1 MRSTGT
7 IDNTIAVLGAGIQG
21 TCAALALAQRG
32 CRVDLFDQAPEALG
46 QASLWNEGKIH
57 LGFIY
62 AKDPSNRTTD
72 TLLRGAL
79 HFDGG
84 LQRLTGRARP
94 ARLVSSPFRYLVHRT
109 SQLSVDAVAAHL
121 DRVAERYRAARDAS
135 GLRYFDHKSDFV
147 WDRMPDRE
155 WRAEYDDRETLAAF
169 RTIELSVDPIAVAGM
184 LRAAIAEQPGIRFLP
199 NSRVESV
206 RVDPGRAPQVA
217 IADEG
222 PIGGYDHVV
231 NALWNDRLRIDAEV
245 GLRPT
250 RPWLHRYKL
259 AVHIADATGGA
270 LPSTTILLGEYGD
283 IVDFGGGRCYLSW
296 YPACKLGAWRDLAPP
311 DFASTIADETRRRVL
326 DATRAALGRIAPSV
340 GSLDLAKAKVA
351 VEGGY
356 IFAWGSTDIADPQ
369 SGLHCRSEIGVHSNG
384 RYHSID
390 TGKYGM
396 APYFAEQVADRIC
409 GEADIGSRR
418 IRHSAEA
425 R

>member
-7 IDNTIAVLGAGIQG
+7 IDKRIAILGAGIQG

-32 CRVDLFDQAPEALG
+32 CRIDLFDQAPEAVG

-62 AKDPSNRTTD
+62 AKDASNRTTD
-72 TLLRGAL
+72 TMLRGAF

-84 LQRLTGRARP
+84 LQRLTGRAQP
-94 ARLVSSPFRYLVHRT
+94 AGLVSSPFRYLVHRT
-109 SQLSVDAVAAHL
+109 SQISVDAVAAHL
-121 DRVAERYRAARDAS
+121 DAVADRYRAARDAS

-147 WDRMPDRE
+147 WERMPDRE

-169 RTIELSVDPIAVAGM
+169 RTIELSVDPVIVAGM
-184 LRAAIAEQPGIRFLP
+184 LRAAIAEQTRIRFLP

-206 RVDPGRAPQVA
+206 RIDPTGAPEVV
-217 IADEG
+217 IAGENPLG
-222 PIGGYDHVV
+222 PYDHVV
-231 NALWNDRLRIDAEV
+231 NALWNDRLRIDAEM
-245 GLRPT
+245 GLQPV

-259 AVHIADATGGA
+259 AVHVAGATGSA

-283 IVDFGGGRCYLSW
+283 IVDFGGGRYYLSW
-296 YPACKLGAWRDLAPP
+296 YPTCKLGAWRDIAPP
-311 DFASTIADETRRRVL
+311 DFAPTVTDETRRQVF
-326 DATRAALGRIAPSV
+326 DATRAALGGIIPLVR
-340 GSLDLAKAKVA
+340 SLDLTGARVD

-369 SGLHCRSEIGVHSNG
+369 SGLHCRSDIGVHSHG

-396 APYFAEQVADRIC
+396 APYFAERIADRIC
-409 GEADIGSRR
+409 GAADGRYHQVRQSV
-418 IRHSAEA
+418 EA

>member
-7 IDNTIAVLGAGIQG
+7 IDKRIAVLGAGIQG
-21 TCAALALAQRG
+21 TCAALALARRG
-32 CRVDLFDQAPEALG
+32 CRIDLFDQAPEAVG

-62 AKDPSNRTTD
+62 AKDASNRTTD
-72 TLLRGAL
+72 MMLHGAL
-79 HFDGG
+79 HFDGA
-84 LQRLTGRARP
+84 LQRLTGRVRP
-94 ARLVSSPFRYLVHRT
+94 AGLVSSPFRYVVHRT
-109 SQLSVDAVAAHL
+109 SQISVDAVAAHL
-121 DRVAERYRAARDAS
+121 DAVAERYRAVRAAS

-147 WDRMPDRE
+147 WERMPDRE

-169 RTIELSVDPIAVAGM
+169 RTIELSVDPIIVAGM
-184 LRAAIAEQPGIRFLP
+184 LRAAIAEQTRIRFLP
-199 NSRVESV
+199 NNRVESV
-206 RVDPGRAPQVA
+206 RIDPSDAPQIV
-217 IADEG
+217 IAGEG
-222 PIGGYDHVV
+222 SLGPYDHVV

-259 AVHIADATGGA
+259 AVHVAGADGRT

-283 IVDFGGGRCYLSW
+283 IVDFGGRRYYFSW
-296 YPACKLGAWRDLAPP
+296 YPDCKLGAWRDTAPP
-311 DFASTIADETRRRVL
+311 DFAPTVTDDIRRRAF
-326 DATRAALGRIAPSV
+326 DATMAALSGIVPSV
-340 GSLDLAKAKVA
+340 GSLDLTTAKVD

-369 SGLHCRSEIGVHSNG
+369 SGLHCRSDIGVHSHG
-384 RYHSID
+384 RYHSIN

-396 APYFAEQVADRIC
+396 APYFAEQIADRIC
-409 GEADIGSRR
+409 GAADRQCHQIQQ
-418 IRHSAEA
+418 SAEA